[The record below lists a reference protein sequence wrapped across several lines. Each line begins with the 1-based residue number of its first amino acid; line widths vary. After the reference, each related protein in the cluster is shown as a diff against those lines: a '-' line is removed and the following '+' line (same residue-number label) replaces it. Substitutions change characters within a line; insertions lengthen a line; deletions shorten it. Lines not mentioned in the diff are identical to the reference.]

1 MRMRIKSDCSA
12 SGTRNEGFEDLNAD
26 CKKQEVN
33 VGSLMIA
40 SGLRIV

>member
-12 SGTRNEGFEDLNAD
+12 SGTRNGGCEDLNAD

-33 VGSLMIA
+33 IVSLMVA